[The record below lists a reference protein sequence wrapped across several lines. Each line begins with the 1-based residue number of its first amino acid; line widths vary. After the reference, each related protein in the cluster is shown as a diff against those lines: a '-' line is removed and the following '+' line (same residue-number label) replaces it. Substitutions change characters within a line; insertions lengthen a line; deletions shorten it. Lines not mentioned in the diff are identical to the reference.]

1 MIKAIIF
8 DLGGVLIENPT
19 PGMISY
25 FAALLGV
32 KEEEFFDLDRLP
44 LQAFQKGLISEDT
57 FWEKFCFTLR
67 VKKPDIPS
75 LWQEGFKR
83 EFKPRPEMFQLASEL
98 KENGYKVG
106 LLSNTEAPSMQYFNE
121 QEISLFDAVVFSCA
135 ENTWKPEKRIYE
147 IALAKLGVQ
156 PKEAVFIDDRKDFID
171 GANKVGINTI
181 LFTSPTQVREDLA
194 HYSVLRSSA
203 GRTKLSVYIQS

>member
-25 FAALLGV
+25 FAASLGV
-32 KEEEFFDLDRLP
+32 KEEEFFDLDRFP
-44 LQAFQKGLISEDT
+44 FQEFQKGRISEDT
-57 FWEKFCFTLR
+57 FWEKFCFALR

-75 LWQEGFKR
+75 LWQEGFRR
-83 EFKPRPEMFQLASEL
+83 EFRPRAEMFLLASEL

-106 LLSNTEAPSMQYFNE
+106 LLSNIEVPSMKYFNE
-121 QEISLFDAVVFSCA
+121 QENDIFDAVVFSCA
-135 ENTWKPEKRIYE
+135 EDTWKPERKIYE
-147 IALAKLGVQ
+147 IALERLGVH

-171 GANKVGINTI
+171 GASKVGINTI

-194 HYSVLRSSA
+194 HFSVGGNK
-203 GRTKLSVYIQS
+203 GRGINK

>member
-8 DLGGVLIENPT
+8 DLSGVLIDNPA

-25 FAALLGV
+25 FAALLGL

-44 LQAFQKGLISEDT
+44 LQEFQKGQISEDT
-57 FWEKFCFTLR
+57 FWEKLCFGRR

-83 EFKPRPEMFQLASEL
+83 EFRPRAEMFQLASEL

-106 LLSNTEAPSMQYFNE
+106 LLSNIEAPSMKYFNE
-121 QEISLFDAVVFSCA
+121 QEIDIFDAVVFSCA
-135 ENTWKPEKRIYE
+135 EDTWKPEKRIYE
-147 IALAKLGVQ
+147 IALERLGVQ

-171 GANKVGINTI
+171 GASKVGMNTI

-194 HYSVLRSSA
+194 YFSVGVNR
-203 GRTKLSVYIQS
+203 GKGINK